1 MIEIPH
7 KGHTHIW
14 CWRSVG
20 ESNRGKM
27 HVDFN
32 IFFFAKTTRE
42 KQIKPFQTQGQNRR
56 VMEEETAARR
66 GSIAHP
72 KVENVDI
79 GLRFR
84 R

>member
-1 MIEIPH
+1 
-7 KGHTHIW
+7 
-14 CWRSVG
+14 
-20 ESNRGKM
+20 M

-32 IFFFAKTTRE
+32 KKKFGKNNKRKTN
-42 KQIKPFQTQGQNRR
+42 QTIPNTNRR

-72 KVENVDI
+72 KVGNVDI